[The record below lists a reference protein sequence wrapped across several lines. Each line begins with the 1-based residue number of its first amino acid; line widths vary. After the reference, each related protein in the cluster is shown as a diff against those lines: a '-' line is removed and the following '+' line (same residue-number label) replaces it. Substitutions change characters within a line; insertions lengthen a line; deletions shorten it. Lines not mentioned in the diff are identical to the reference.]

1 MITVENELLLR
12 EMVCS
17 DCVKAVDRVTAA
29 KLLYEK
35 GKFLD
40 ELRDNLSLIIKSDNT
55 ANAVKVKAIALL
67 DKVSDDLMQTQANVS
82 ASEEA
87 EIRSE
92 LMRHYVGNPFTENSP
107 QIRP

>member
-17 DCVKAVDRVTAA
+17 ECVKDADRVAAA

-92 LMRHYVGNPFTENSP
+92 LLRHYVGNSFTENSP

>member
-1 MITVENELLLR
+1 MITVENELLLH

-17 DCVKAVDRVTAA
+17 DCVKAVDRVAAA

-92 LMRHYVGNPFTENSP
+92 LMRHYVGNSFTENSP